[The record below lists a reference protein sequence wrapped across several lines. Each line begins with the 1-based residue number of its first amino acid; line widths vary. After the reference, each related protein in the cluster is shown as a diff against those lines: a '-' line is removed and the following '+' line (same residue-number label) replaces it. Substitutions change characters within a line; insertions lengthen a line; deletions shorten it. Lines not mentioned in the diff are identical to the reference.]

1 MRSPPAYPAPARASR
16 AASCPGGR
24 PRPVSE
30 EPERRLTPAGYSRR
44 VPDSPVNR
52 LPNAES
58 FMCARR
64 SRGPMN
70 RTPGS
75 GTSGSVGW
83 LRANTARGK
92 HRPGQTP
99 PGAST
104 ARGKHRPGQAP
115 PGASTARGKH
125 RPGQAP
131 PGASTA
137 RGKHRPQPPDFSIR
151 TLDTEGTPGYWIQ
164 AFTVSRFAAT
174 QSSAT
179 SCGSSLSRPI
189 FRIHSLTTAGS
200 SLIRERNFAAA
211 GLRCSSDF
219 EYAT

>member
-1 MRSPPAYPAPARASR
+1 MRSPPVYPAPARASR
-16 AASCPGGR
+16 ATSCPGGR

-30 EPERRLTPAGYSRR
+30 EPERRLTPAGYGRR

-58 FMCARR
+58 FMYARR

-83 LRANTARGK
+83 LRAN
-92 HRPGQTP
+92 
-99 PGAST
+99 
-104 ARGKHRPGQAP
+104 
-115 PGASTARGKH
+115 
-125 RPGQAP
+125 
-131 PGASTA
+131 TA